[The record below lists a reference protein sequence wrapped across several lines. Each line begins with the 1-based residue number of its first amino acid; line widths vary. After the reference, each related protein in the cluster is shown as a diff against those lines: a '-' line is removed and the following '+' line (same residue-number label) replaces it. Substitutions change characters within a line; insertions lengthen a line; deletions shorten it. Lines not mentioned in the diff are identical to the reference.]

1 MIEDGFWEELYKD
14 IPLPLQ
20 PGEKTIAMMIEEL
33 GNNMD
38 RKSMERQASKWIR
51 EGKLI
56 CVGDR
61 LTIGNNRA
69 KAYRKP

>member
-33 GNNMD
+33 GIDRHSMD
-38 RKSMERQASKWIR
+38 RQINKWIK

-56 CVGDR
+56 CVGER
-61 LTIGNNRA
+61 LTIGNNHA
-69 KAYRKP
+69 KAYRRPE